1 MPYGALVER
10 TVPVPRA
17 TLYRL
22 LADFGGIGKLMG
34 EAVEACECK
43 GSGVG
48 AVRRVRARGV
58 EGEVADRCDAV
69 RRDELTSYSVVE
81 ECSLPLD
88 HYCAVVTL
96 SDSADGGCAIRWGS
110 NWVAKGAPED
120 SVRRMLTG
128 LYDSIIDALVRA
140 AAKAA

>member
-1 MPYGALVER
+1 MAYGALVER

-17 TLYRL
+17 TIYAL

-34 EAVEACECK
+34 DAVESCELE

-48 AVRRVRARGV
+48 AIRRVRARGV
-58 EGEVADRCDAV
+58 AGEMVERLEAA
-69 RRDELTSYSVVE
+69 LPGQLISYSIVE
-81 ECSLPLD
+81 ECALPLD

-96 SDSADGGCAIRWGS
+96 ADAPGGGCAISWGS

-128 LYDSIIDALVRA
+128 LYNSIIDALLRA
-140 AAKAA
+140 ATA

>member
-1 MPYGALVER
+1 MAYGALVER

-17 TLYRL
+17 TIYAL

-34 EAVEACECK
+34 DAVESCELE

-58 EGEVADRCDAV
+58 AGEMVERLEAA
-69 RRDELTSYSVVE
+69 LPGQLISYSIVA

-96 SDSADGGCAIRWGS
+96 ADAPGGGCAISWGS
-110 NWVAKGAPED
+110 NWVAKGAPEE

-128 LYDSIIDALVRA
+128 LYNSIIDALLRA
-140 AAKAA
+140 AAKG